1 VQNPRYVKLAVIL
14 PETDGPGGITRI
26 LEQLRN
32 GEPGAIDRLAPV
44 AYQEL
49 RKLAHGYLKR
59 ERPDHTLQATAL
71 VNEVYLRMVAKPDQ
85 NFANRAHFFGVAA
98 AAMRHILVD
107 WARARHSEKRGGP
120 ATALPID
127 EGLVVGSDNFMQ
139 VLLIHDALERLAKLN
154 PRQAKIVE
162 MRFFAGLPVEE
173 IAEAMGVATRT
184 IIRDWVI
191 AQAWLQRELSQ

>member
-1 VQNPRYVKLAVIL
+1 MLGSLIIL
-14 PETDGPGGITRI
+14 SENVGPGEITRI
-26 LEQLRN
+26 LEQVRN
-32 GEPGAIDRLAPV
+32 GDPGGVDRLAAA
-44 AYQEL
+44 AYHEL

-59 ERPDHTLQATAL
+59 ERSDHTLEATAL

-85 NFANRAHFFGVAA
+85 SFANRAHFFGVAA

-107 WARARHSEKRGGP
+107 WARAKHSEKRGGD

-127 EGLVVGSDNFMQ
+127 EGLVVGNDNFMQ
-139 VLLIHDALERLAKLN
+139 VLLIHDALERLAKLS

-173 IAEAMGVATRT
+173 AAEVLGVTTRT

-191 AQAWLQRELSQ
+191 AQAWLKRELSH